1 MKRED
6 LEKSGNEFGNEK
18 RKVMI
23 VIRDLYDLNSSG
35 SAWRDIIDER
45 LIYLGYKLS
54 REDMDFR
61 MNTETNPQTIK
72 EYYYYVLVYV
82 DDFLH
87 LNHDP
92 KIFMK
97 NLKGVYKLKDGS
109 LGPPPDIYAL
119 MLKSCNYRTVS

>member
-1 MKRED
+1 
-6 LEKSGNEFGNEK
+6 
-18 RKVMI
+18 MI

-109 LGPPPDIYAL
+109 LGPPPDI
-119 MLKSCNYRTVS
+119 

>member
-1 MKRED
+1 MSLHD
-6 LEKSGNEFGNEK
+6 DPLEFKSY
-18 RKVMI
+18 RS
-23 VIRDLYDLNSSG
+23 L
-35 SAWRDIIDER
+35 IDER

-109 LGPPPDIYAL
+109 LGPPPDI
-119 MLKSCNYRTVS
+119 